1 MTMIRSTKIT
11 YTEEVPES
19 DVRAALIREAYEK
32 HCLLQADGKVIPGVE
47 ARVGFD
53 GRRGSSGGLY
63 TITITRD
70 PAKSGQAL
78 LGGKSN
84 G

>member
-1 MTMIRSTKIT
+1 MSMIRSTKIT

-32 HCLLQADGKVIPGVE
+32 HCLLQADGKPIPGVTAE
-47 ARVGFD
+47 VGYD
-53 GRRGSSGGLY
+53 GRRGRGGLY
-63 TITITRD
+63 TVTITRD
-70 PAKSGQAL
+70 PAKSEQAL
-78 LGGKSN
+78 IGGKAN